1 MSATAVRPVPAA
13 LFLEP
18 VATDRARHRVQE
30 LMTDYRSGEWT
41 PTPLE
46 QRVAGFLLTSTA
58 ADGMVTGGRVR
69 AALWE
74 GNLTMI
80 QDNGGRFA
88 SVLADLAPVLD
99 EPELTSL
106 DVVDAAGELVTAVA
120 EHR

>member
-1 MSATAVRPVPAA
+1 MSVTAVHPAPA

-30 LMTDYRSGEWT
+30 LMTDFRSGAWT

-46 QRVAGFLLTSTA
+46 RRVAGLLITSTA
-58 ADGMVTGGRVR
+58 VDGTVTGGRVR
-69 AALWE
+69 TALWE

-80 QDNGGRFA
+80 EDNGGRFA
-88 SVLADLAPVLD
+88 SVLADLVPVLD
-99 EPELTSL
+99 EPELTAL

-120 EHR
+120 GLG